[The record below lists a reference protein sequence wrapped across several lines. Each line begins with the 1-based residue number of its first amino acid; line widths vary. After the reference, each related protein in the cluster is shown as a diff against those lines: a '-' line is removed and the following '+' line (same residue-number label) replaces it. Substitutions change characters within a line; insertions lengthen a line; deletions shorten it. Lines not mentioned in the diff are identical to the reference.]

1 MQKLLLI
8 CCGLSIGCATTH
20 IETGMVTQASAE
32 AEPHVIWTRPLEVGF
47 EMGRYIEAE
56 STTRRLLGCMRVDGD
71 PVRKSSSVPMMGVQT
86 GLSTGA
92 EMAVAKAVQNN
103 NADGMYI
110 LLVEESVEW
119 AGLVKET
126 TTKVRGRALKL
137 EDFGSVDKD
146 RATRVRVE
154 EAANQ

>member
-8 CCGLSIGCATTH
+8 CCALFMGCASARV
-20 IETGMVTQASAE
+20 ETGMVTQASAE

-47 EMGRYIEAE
+47 EMGRYIEGE
-56 STTRRLLGCMRVDGD
+56 STTKRLFGCMRVDGD
-71 PVRKSSSVPMMGVQT
+71 PVRKSTAVPMMGVQSE
-86 GLSTGA
+86 LSMGA
-92 EMAVAKAVQNN
+92 EMAVATAVQNN

-119 AGLVKET
+119 SGFVKET

-137 EDFGSVDKD
+137 EDFGSVDRD
-146 RATRVRVE
+146 RATRVRIE
-154 EAANQ
+154 EASNQ